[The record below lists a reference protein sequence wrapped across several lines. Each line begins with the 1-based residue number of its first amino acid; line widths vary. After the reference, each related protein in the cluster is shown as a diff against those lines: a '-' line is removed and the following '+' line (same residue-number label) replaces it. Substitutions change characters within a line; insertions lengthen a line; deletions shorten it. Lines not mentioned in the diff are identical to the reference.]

1 MTATTA
7 TMDITNPV
15 LRGMYPDPSWMWDE
29 PGERVALVNSSF
41 ELVPGLPIH
50 VSDDIANWELAGNAV
65 DEAMAQRLLIPFVLD
80 SGGLYAPTLRMIR
93 GKYVIACTVARIDLD
108 AAAAAGVDPE
118 SIEGPVQAKA
128 TSSSKPMRL
137 RGHGAA
143 RTGSRAPRVSIQTS
157 SRTLT
162 APCTG
167 RRQGRPYARA
177 GKGRPRCGP
186 SGLTRRRGG
195 CARRMTQTAT
205 MARRSSGRDMAWR
218 RCGPKDRTCTASAI
232 GCI

>member
-29 PGERVALVNSSF
+29 RGERVALVNSSF

-108 AAAAAGVDPE
+108 AADAAGVDPE
-118 SIEGPVQAKA
+118 SIE
-128 TSSSKPMRL
+128 
-137 RGHGAA
+137 AA
-143 RTGSRAPRVSIQTS
+143 RTS
-157 SRTLT
+157 
-162 APCTG
+162 
-167 RRQGRPYARA
+167 QGNFIIEADALEGPWRGPYWIEGAE
-177 GKGRPRCGP
+177 GIDPDIFEGP
-186 SGLTRRRGG
+186 
-195 CARRMTQTAT
+195 
-205 MARRSSGRDMAWR
+205 
-218 RCGPKDRTCTASAI
+218 
-232 GCI
+232 